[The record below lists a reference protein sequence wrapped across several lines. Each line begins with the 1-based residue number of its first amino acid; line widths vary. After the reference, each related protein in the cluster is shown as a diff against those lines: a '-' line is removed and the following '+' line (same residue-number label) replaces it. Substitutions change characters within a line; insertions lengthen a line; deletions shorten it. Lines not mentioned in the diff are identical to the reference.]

1 MQPIYPFKDIEEKV
15 QSHWDQ
21 EHTFSVSEDSKK
33 PKYYCLSMFP
43 YPSGKLHMGHVRNYT
58 IGDVL
63 SRFHHMLGFNVLQP
77 MGWDAFGLPAE
88 NAALQNKSAPAAWTY
103 SNIDYMKHQLKQ
115 LGLAIDWKREI
126 ATCRPDYY
134 KWEQWL
140 FTQLFKKKLIY
151 KKISTV
157 NWDPVDQTV
166 LANEQVIDG
175 KGWRSGAVVQKKEIP
190 QYFMKITEYA
200 DELLSDLD
208 KLEGW
213 PEQVKTMQR
222 NWIGK
227 SYGCEIEFSVRDY
240 IEPVKIYTTRP
251 DTLLGVTYLAVAAEH
266 PLASFVKKN
275 NPVIEAF
282 VNECTRGS
290 VAEADLA
297 TAEKIG
303 MDSGLKAMHPITQKE
318 VPIWIANY
326 VLMTYGSGA
335 VMAVPAHDER
345 DFHFAKKY
353 NLNIE
358 QVIEPIN
365 SEEINLTQEA
375 YTEHGRLI
383 NSGEF
388 NGLAFQE
395 AFDAIVNKLTS
406 IQKGKKTTQFR
417 LRDWGI
423 SRQRYWGCPIPIIKC
438 SSCGEVP
445 VPEKDLPV
453 ILPESIVM
461 NGVGSPIKQDASFY
475 KTTCPSCGQDA
486 ERETDTMDTFVESSW
501 YFARYPSYD
510 NKTAMVDERSN
521 YWMPV
526 DQYIGGIEHAI
537 LHLLYARF
545 FNKLLR
551 DLGLIKH
558 TEPFKNLLT
567 QGMVLKNG
575 TKMSK
580 SKGNT
585 VDPQSLIDQFGADT
599 ARLFIM
605 FAAPP
610 EQSLEWSDSGVEGA
624 NRFLKRLWKTVYDH
638 LAKGK
643 IEPYKE
649 GDLTPQTKNL
659 RFELHQTI
667 EKITD
672 DIQRRHS
679 FNTAISSV
687 MELMNTLAKVEGE
700 DDLTL
705 SVKQE
710 VIQNVILLLNPFV
723 PHICH
728 ALWSEVFNT
737 SIDQESWPIAD
748 PKALIK
754 NEYAMVIQVNGKLRG
769 NMLVSADLKQKDI
782 ERKAL
787 ENEDVKRFIDNEN
800 SIKKIIFVPKKL
812 INIVT
817 G

>member
-1 MQPIYPFKDIEEKV
+1 
-15 QSHWDQ
+15 
-21 EHTFSVSEDSKK
+21 
-33 PKYYCLSMFP
+33 
-43 YPSGKLHMGHVRNYT
+43 
-58 IGDVL
+58 
-63 SRFHHMLGFNVLQP
+63 
-77 MGWDAFGLPAE
+77 
-88 NAALQNKSAPAAWTY
+88 
-103 SNIDYMKHQLKQ
+103 
-115 LGLAIDWKREI
+115 
-126 ATCRPDYY
+126 
-134 KWEQWL
+134 
-140 FTQLFKKKLIY
+140 
-151 KKISTV
+151 
-157 NWDPVDQTV
+157 
-166 LANEQVIDG
+166 
-175 KGWRSGAVVQKKEIP
+175 
-190 QYFMKITEYA
+190 
-200 DELLSDLD
+200 
-208 KLEGW
+208 
-213 PEQVKTMQR
+213 
-222 NWIGK
+222 
-227 SYGCEIEFSVRDY
+227 
-240 IEPVKIYTTRP
+240 
-251 DTLLGVTYLAVAAEH
+251 
-266 PLASFVKKN
+266 
-275 NPVIEAF
+275 
-282 VNECTRGS
+282 
-290 VAEADLA
+290 
-297 TAEKIG
+297 
-303 MDSGLKAMHPITQKE
+303 
-318 VPIWIANY
+318 
-326 VLMTYGSGA
+326 
-335 VMAVPAHDER
+335 
-345 DFHFAKKY
+345 
-353 NLNIE
+353 
-358 QVIEPIN
+358 
-365 SEEINLTQEA
+365 
-375 YTEHGRLI
+375 
-383 NSGEF
+383 
-388 NGLAFQE
+388 
-395 AFDAIVNKLTS
+395 
-406 IQKGKKTTQFR
+406 
-417 LRDWGI
+417 
-423 SRQRYWGCPIPIIKC
+423 
-438 SSCGEVP
+438 
-445 VPEKDLPV
+445 
-453 ILPESIVM
+453 
-461 NGVGSPIKQDASFY
+461 
-475 KTTCPSCGQDA
+475 
-486 ERETDTMDTFVESSW
+486 
-501 YFARYPSYD
+501 
-510 NKTAMVDERSN
+510 MVDERSN

-672 DIQRRHS
+672 DIQRRYS

-687 MELMNTLAKVEGE
+687 MELMNTYAKVEGE

-769 NMLVSADLKQKDI
+769 NMLVSADLAQKDI

-800 SIKKIIFVPKKL
+800 TIKKIIFVPKKL